1 VHHCLPL
8 DRQPPI
14 WAVLKGRTLTL
25 RPAAALRKPAE
36 LPDVHRHAG
45 ALQSSANAT
54 RHHTRLVALRLIFE
68 SGGAMLN
75 ERKEDF
81 DDGEERVA
89 EALENLTTEELR
101 RLLAEIRERLRQAN

>member
-1 VHHCLPL
+1 
-8 DRQPPI
+8 
-14 WAVLKGRTLTL
+14 
-25 RPAAALRKPAE
+25 
-36 LPDVHRHAG
+36 
-45 ALQSSANAT
+45 
-54 RHHTRLVALRLIFE
+54 
-68 SGGAMLN
+68 MLN